1 LIDGRA
7 LKGIVAMISR
17 RRLLVVSAAAAGA
30 LLAAPAFAAETIS
43 YTPQAFDAAQKD
55 GKSMLVE
62 IHATW
67 CPTCKAQAPILA
79 DLEKGAKFQNLLVVH
94 VDFDSQRDA
103 VKRFGARMQST
114 LITFKD
120 GKETGRSVGDTD
132 RSSIA
137 ELLGKA
143 I

>member
-1 LIDGRA
+1 
-7 LKGIVAMISR
+7 MISR
-17 RRLLVVSAAAAGA
+17 RN
-30 LLAAPAFAAETIS
+30 LLAYAVFGGMLATAPAFAAEKIT
-43 YTPQAFDAAQKD
+43 YTPAAFDAAQKA

-67 CPTCKAQAPILA
+67 CPTCKAQEPILA
-79 DLEKGAKFQNLLVVH
+79 DLEKRPEYQNLLVVH
-94 VDFDSQRDA
+94 VDFDDQKDA

-114 LITFKD
+114 LITFKS

-132 RSSIA
+132 QNSIA
-137 ELLGKA
+137 SLLAKS

>member
-1 LIDGRA
+1 
-7 LKGIVAMISR
+7 MISR
-17 RRLLVVSAAAAGA
+17 RTLLAFALALGA
-30 LLAAPAFAAETIS
+30 LAAKPVLAAERVN
-43 YTPQAFDAAQKD
+43 YTPEAFDAALKA
-55 GKSMLVE
+55 GKPILVE

-79 DLEKGAKFQNLLVVH
+79 ELENKPDYASLVVVH
-94 VDFDSQRDA
+94 VDFDSQKDA

-120 GKETGRSVGDTD
+120 GRETGRSVGETD
-132 RSSIA
+132 PERLA
-137 ELLGKA
+137 ALLAKA

>member
-1 LIDGRA
+1 
-7 LKGIVAMISR
+7 MISR
-17 RRLLVVSAAAAGA
+17 RRLLSAVAVAGA
-30 LLAAPAFAAETIS
+30 LLAAPAVAAETVS

-55 GKSMLVE
+55 GKSILVE

-67 CPTCKAQAPILA
+67 CPTCKAQTPILA
-79 DLEKGAKFQNLLVVH
+79 DLEKSAKFQNLLVVH
-94 VDFDSQRDA
+94 VDFDSQKDA

-120 GKETGRSVGDTD
+120 GKESGRSVGDTD
-132 RSSIA
+132 RSFIA